1 MEPSPPSQS
10 VADRRHGYCR
20 DESILALQSLDERV
34 VRVVVDLLDFD
45 LWWEVLQVRRIS
57 CEDGDL
63 CASAMHHKV
72 LAEMFSGR
80 FQQ

>member
-1 MEPSPPSQS
+1 MAPSPPSQR

-45 LWWEVLQVRRIS
+45 LWWEQLV
-57 CEDGDL
+57 
-63 CASAMHHKV
+63 
-72 LAEMFSGR
+72 
-80 FQQ
+80 